1 MTGIGV
7 TGPGAF
13 SPTGAPGSRHVPAYT
28 VTRGGRTALAAR
40 VGFLALVGLLVSV
53 PFTQTPNI
61 ANKLVTL
68 FVLVLLASMW
78 NLMAGFGGMVSAG
91 QQGFIGVGA
100 YILLFLAQ
108 QGMNPY
114 LAVPLAALAAG
125 ALSLPMS
132 LLAFRLRGGYFAIG
146 TWVMAEVLRQLVV
159 RIDSL
164 GAGTGASLPGLS
176 SYAPAQR
183 QANTYWVALAGTAV
197 VLACLYLLLRSSTGA
212 GLTAIR
218 DNEVAAASSGVRV
231 TLAKRMLFA
240 VAATGCGLAG
250 ALTLANSLRVQPD
263 SVFSIQWTAFM
274 IFCAVIGGIGTLEGP
289 VLGAIVFFLL
299 QDRLAD
305 SGTLYLVGL
314 GALAITIAAF
324 LPAGLWGEA
333 QKRLGLTLFPVGQRL
348 VLRDASTP
356 ADATSTSAVAAS
368 RGEDGASAGTATS
381 PSTRTRRRTPPGP
394 AANPTEL
401 P

>member
-1 MTGIGV
+1 
-7 TGPGAF
+7 
-13 SPTGAPGSRHVPAYT
+13 
-28 VTRGGRTALAAR
+28 
-40 VGFLALVGLLVSV
+40 
-53 PFTQTPNI
+53 
-61 ANKLVTL
+61 
-68 FVLVLLASMW
+68 
-78 NLMAGFGGMVSAG
+78 
-91 QQGFIGVGA
+91 
-100 YILLFLAQ
+100 
-108 QGMNPY
+108 
-114 LAVPLAALAAG
+114 
-125 ALSLPMS
+125 
-132 LLAFRLRGGYFAIG
+132 
-146 TWVMAEVLRQLVV
+146 
-159 RIDSL
+159 
-164 GAGTGASLPGLS
+164 
-176 SYAPAQR
+176 
-183 QANTYWVALAGTAV
+183 LAGTAV

-348 VLRDASTP
+348 VLRDAPMP
-356 ADATSTSAVAAS
+356 ADATSTSAVASA
-368 RGEDGASAGTATS
+368 RGEDGASACKASTDE
-381 PSTRTRRRTPPGP
+381 PSTKGPP
-394 AANPTEL
+394 
-401 P
+401 